1 MVDLAKYETLI
12 SDLGKL
18 ESQVEI
24 LKNKYSDT
32 LGRNKELEVSLNEIQ
47 ADKSLLH
54 QKISEMES
62 DLEEIKLKTE
72 EKTKLNSE
80 EQEEIKIKI
89 RDLISRIDKHLSSDW
104 SH

>member
-54 QKISEMES
+54 QRISEMES
-62 DLEEIKLKTE
+62 ELEETKFKSE

-80 EQEEIKIKI
+80 EREEIKIKI
-89 RDLISRIDKHLSSDW
+89 RDLISRIDKHLSTE
-104 SH
+104 

>member
-32 LGRNKELEVSLNEIQ
+32 ALRNKELEVSLTEIQ
-47 ADKSLLH
+47 QDKNILH
-54 QKISEMES
+54 QKISEMETEL
-62 DLEEIKLKTE
+62 DETKLKSE
-72 EKTKLNSE
+72 EKTKLNFE
-80 EQEEIKIKI
+80 EREEIKIKI
-89 RDLISRIDKHLSSDW
+89 RNLISRIDKHLSSE
-104 SH
+104 

>member
-89 RDLISRIDKHLSSDW
+89 RDLISRIDKHLSSGW